1 MIRKGYFGNR
11 AWHNAQGNHYAGSYV
26 DKYLNETYKPIFPE
40 SIQTAMGTTKFYYT
54 PGADD
59 DTVTTLERSIFLLSG
74 TEFGLSASGLNVE
87 GSVIENLPPIS
98 ILNSAALWTRSPNIS
113 KSTDAF
119 LRWSDGTATSYT
131 ITGAAYYLPAFTLPN
146 TFKKIYYYR
155 NGQVEETSQP
165 ADIVPDDVLK
175 KAFLPVGTIMWY
187 ASTMAP
193 SGFLVCDG
201 SLISRT
207 NYASLFAVIGTAFG
221 AGDGVTT
228 FQLPDMRAT
237 FVRGAGTQNA
247 YSATFGQKQ
256 EASSLQSARSSNGF
270 LSVNNA
276 DKGVGVNTSNAY
288 GSSTTTGNNS
298 RMYVRP
304 YNIALTP
311 IIKY

>member
-1 MIRKGYFGNR
+1 
-11 AWHNAQGNHYAGSYV
+11 
-26 DKYLNETYKPIFPE
+26 
-40 SIQTAMGTTKFYYT
+40 
-54 PGADD
+54 
-59 DTVTTLERSIFLLSG
+59 
-74 TEFGLSASGLNVE
+74 
-87 GSVIENLPPIS
+87 
-98 ILNSAALWTRSPNIS
+98 
-113 KSTDAF
+113 
-119 LRWSDGTATSYT
+119 
-131 ITGAAYYLPAFTLPN
+131 
-146 TFKKIYYYR
+146 
-155 NGQVEETSQP
+155 
-165 ADIVPDDVLK
+165 
-175 KAFLPVGTIMWY
+175 MWY

-256 EASSLQSARSSNGF
+256 EATSFRQYSSAFAAYSYADTSQR
-270 LSVNNA
+270 VVDNNTP
-276 DKGVGVNTSNAY
+276 GIGVNSNNTRS
-288 GSSTTTGNNS
+288 GDKVS
-298 RMYVRP
+298 VRP

>member
-1 MIRKGYFGNR
+1 MALYVNGKKVAGIGLPGKSAYQYAVDGG
-11 AWHNAQGNHYAGSYV
+11 YAG
-26 DKYLNETYKPIFPE
+26 
-40 SIQTAMGTTKFYYT
+40 
-54 PGADD
+54 
-59 DTVTTLERSIFLLSG
+59 
-74 TEFGLSASGLNVE
+74 TEEEFQEVLANA
-87 GSVIENLPPIS
+87 GSTGGNPP
-98 ILNSAALWTRSPNIS
+98 
-113 KSTDAF
+113 
-119 LRWSDGTATSYT
+119 
-131 ITGAAYYLPAFTLPN
+131 
-146 TFKKIYYYR
+146 
-155 NGQVEETSQP
+155 
-165 ADIVPDDVLK
+165 
-175 KAFLPVGTIMWY
+175 GTILWY
-187 ASTMAP
+187 AATTP
-193 SGFLVCDG
+193 PDGYLVCDG

-207 NYASLFAVIGTAFG
+207 EYAALFAVIGTAFG

-276 DKGVGVNTSNAY
+276 DKTVAVNTGNGYANA
-288 GSSTTTGNNS
+288 TQTGNNS